1 MKSRVI
7 LLACWILAVTTA
19 WIPVEAG
26 AKEQVLKLAS
36 WGPTSHYVAVARQ
49 AWIETINEKAAGKV
63 VIKDYPGGQLY
74 GPGDM
79 HRAVARGSAD
89 LGVVLQPA
97 MLGMIPMLQ
106 GAYLPFAFDSVDEI
120 AGAYKGES
128 LEIIEEELK
137 KRNLKLVYVSFLDG
151 IQVFSNK
158 KNLETVED
166 FKGLR
171 ILSASPMFSRIMN
184 RLGAAPDTSIP
195 QDEQYMALRRGVADA
210 NANSTVGGYF
220 QRSHEVA
227 PYFTKV
233 DIGYGLIL
241 VCANLETWNKLPED
255 VRQLML
261 EEGHKAGMQTLQ
273 ASKGWEQKFM
283 GEMKNEGATVTVF
296 PEEERDKIKK
306 IARPVWIEWAQEHG
320 DTAKR
325 LLKLNLDMDVE

>member
-7 LLACWILAVTTA
+7 LLACWIVAITML
-19 WIPVEAG
+19 WIPGSAG

-36 WGPTSHYVAVARQ
+36 WGPKSHYVAVARD
-49 AWIETINEKAAGKV
+49 AWIELVNEKLAGKV
-63 VIKDYPGGQLY
+63 QIKDYPGGQLY

-97 MLGMIPMLQ
+97 MLGMVPMLQ
-106 GAYLPFAFDSVDEI
+106 GAYLPFAFDSMEEI
-120 AGAYKGES
+120 AEVYTGES
-128 LEIIEEELK
+128 LEIIEKELE

-158 KNLETVED
+158 GNLKTIED
-166 FKGLR
+166 FQGLR
-171 ILSASPMFSRIMN
+171 ILSASPMFARIMTE
-184 RLGAAPDTSIP
+184 LGAAPDTSIP

-227 PYFTKV
+227 PYYTKV

-241 VCANLETWNKLPED
+241 VCANLKTWNKLPED
-255 VRQLML
+255 ARQFMI
-261 EEGHKAGMQTLQ
+261 EEGRKAGMQTLQ
-273 ASKGWEQKFM
+273 VGKGWEQKFM
-283 GEMKNEGATVTVF
+283 GEMKKEGATIAVF
-296 PEEERDKIKK
+296 PEEERDKIKE
-306 IARPVWIEWAQEHG
+306 IARPVWIEWARENG

-325 LLKLNLDMDVE
+325 LLKLALDMDVE